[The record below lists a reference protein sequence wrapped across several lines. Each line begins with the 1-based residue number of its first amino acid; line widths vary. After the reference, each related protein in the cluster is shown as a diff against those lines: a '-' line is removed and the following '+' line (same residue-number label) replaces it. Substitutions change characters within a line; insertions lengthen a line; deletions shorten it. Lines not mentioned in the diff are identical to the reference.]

1 MEFDKK
7 DAHQEKVLLLN
18 IAKFEDLIILK
29 SFFIEFDLRIE
40 IFKSIKY
47 YFISFIISLAYC
59 RSSEMTLKVLNPFLS
74 AYSIAFL

>member
-1 MEFDKK
+1 MNSFLEFDKK
-7 DAHQEKVLLLN
+7 DAHQEKVLLLS

-47 YFISFIISLAYC
+47 FFISFIISLPYC
-59 RSSEMTLKVLNPFLS
+59 RSSEITLKVLR
-74 AYSIAFL
+74 